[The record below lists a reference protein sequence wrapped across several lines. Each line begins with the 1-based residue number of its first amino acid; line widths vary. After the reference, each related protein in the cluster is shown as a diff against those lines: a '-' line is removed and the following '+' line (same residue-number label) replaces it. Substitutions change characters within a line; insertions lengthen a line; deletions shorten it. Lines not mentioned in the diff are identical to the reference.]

1 MRHGMFASMSW
12 FRQIRRKVE
21 VVIGMAMLGIA
32 AVLIG
37 AAAVGTIHD
46 KMEKTAIKIP
56 PAQAAGATIGSAAT
70 PKWRP
75 SPKFDGDVLPE
86 PPAQNHDW
94 VVPPSD
100 LPDSYVNAAKTLFDQ
115 GLADPRDCEYREIEV
130 ATGGVWSGDGGV
142 VETHG
147 WVLPGNGP
155 RHFAVGW
162 NGLVYQVMSIGPAAD
177 WRADADATI
186 NLIPIE
192 YNMALSENLTVSWET
207 CLPIKG
213 CLILRLGDAK
223 LAEQLW
229 SAIQLARHREMLRAW
244 ERSPHTDSWPKPVYA
259 FDVKDP
265 YADWAARWAWALY
278 DRVVCAHM
286 RGDDHLALLS
296 ARKLNGIRPLLE
308 TEAGRRGIER
318 PIDGNSNK
326 PLPYFGFLNPLA
338 DILNDQE
345 RRAGQAKQ
353 ATALELIKGGKL
365 AQADRI
371 QLLIRDLDEVAVRQH
386 GQPGGLGPADRDPIV
401 AALIREGEPVI
412 EPLLQCLES
421 ESASHLTRSVS
432 FGRDFFPNR
441 TPHTLR
447 MPIRAVLLAVM
458 KTTVEA
464 VGLSANDLY
473 FEPKTTASGE
483 AGRLRAY
490 WQRYG
495 TVPEA
500 ERWYLTLADDSASKK
515 AWIDAIQHIV
525 RNRKD
530 EPLAGESLRTKQ
542 QPSVA
547 ELLVKR
553 AEGFVRDRANWN
565 DSNQGFNIRDTA
577 HFIDTAMK
585 WEAAPML
592 PVARELMRSIIDV
605 YGANPKHGHPW
616 SEDFGILAGLTVT
629 RASAGDMAAL
639 TEWAQWI
646 RMREPTSIN
655 SNFEG
660 IFAPMRCFPKHPAIQ
675 AAMTEMFGNPDSPW
689 HSLEWFAKNH

>member
-1 MRHGMFASMSW
+1 MRQGMFAGMSW
-12 FRQIRRKVE
+12 FRQIRRKAE
-21 VVIGMAMLGIA
+21 VVMGVTVLGFA
-32 AVLIG
+32 AVL
-37 AAAVGTIHD
+37 VGVVVVGSIRD
-46 KMEKTAIKIP
+46 LWEKAKVKNP
-56 PAQAAGATIGSAAT
+56 PAQAAGTAAGRVTI
-70 PKWRP
+70 PEWRP
-75 SPKFDGDVLPE
+75 SPKLDGDVLPE
-86 PPAQNHDW
+86 PPAQKHDW
-94 VVPPSD
+94 VAPPSD

-130 ATGGVWSGDGGV
+130 ATGSVWSGDGGV
-142 VETHG
+142 IETHG

-162 NGLVYQVMSIGPAAD
+162 NGLVYQVISIGPAAD
-177 WRADADATI
+177 WRADVDGTI
-186 NLIPIE
+186 NLISFE
-192 YNMALSENLTVSWET
+192 YPEFMPEAVTASWET
-207 CLPIKG
+207 CLSIKG

-244 ERSPHTDSWPKPVYA
+244 ERNPHTDSWPKPVYA

-265 YADWAARWAWALY
+265 YPDWAARWAWALY

-296 ARKLNGIRPLLE
+296 ARKLAGIHPLLE
-308 TEAGRRGIER
+308 AEAGRRGIEDPR
-318 PIDGNSNK
+318 DGNSTK
-326 PLPYFGFLNPLA
+326 PLPYFNFLDPLKQL
-338 DILNDQE
+338 LNDQE
-345 RRAGQAKQ
+345 RRALMPEQAS
-353 ATALELIKGGKL
+353 ALELIKGGKL
-365 AQADRI
+365 SQADRI

-386 GQPGGLGPADRDPIV
+386 GQPGGLGPADWDPVV

-421 ESASHLTRSVS
+421 KAASHLTRSVS
-432 FGRDFFPNR
+432 FGRDFFPDR

-464 VGLSANDLY
+464 AGLSASDLY
-473 FEPKTTASGE
+473 FEPNTTTSDE

-490 WQRYG
+490 WQRFG
-495 TVPEA
+495 PVAEP
-500 ERWYLTLADDSASKK
+500 ERWYLTLADDTASKK
-515 AWIDAIQHIV
+515 AWIDAVQHIV
-525 RNRKD
+525 RKHKD
-530 EPLAGESLRTKQ
+530 EPLAGESLRSGH
-542 QPSVA
+542 QPSVSD
-547 ELLVKR
+547 LLVKR

-565 DSNQGFNIRDTA
+565 NSNQGFNNRDTTR
-577 HFIDTAMK
+577 FIDTAMK
-585 WEAAPML
+585 WETAPML

-616 SEDFGILAGLTVT
+616 SEDFGILAGLSVT
-629 RASAGDMAAL
+629 RASAGDLDSL

-646 RMREPTSIN
+646 RKREPTSID

-660 IFAPMRCFPKHPAIQ
+660 ILAPMRRFPDHPAIQ
-675 AAMTEMFGNPDSPW
+675 AAMTDLFADPASPW